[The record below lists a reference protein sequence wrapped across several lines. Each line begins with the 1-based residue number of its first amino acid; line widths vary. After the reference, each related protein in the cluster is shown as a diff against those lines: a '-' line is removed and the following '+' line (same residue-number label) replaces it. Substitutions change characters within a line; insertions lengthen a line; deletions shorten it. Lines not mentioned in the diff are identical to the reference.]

1 MTMLEL
7 KSMLIHRITE
17 INDIRFLE
25 AIKTI
30 LDQKAEDSTLILTED
45 QKQEILDS
53 QKEISEGLFL
63 NNEDLDNEIQGWL
76 NAK

>member
-1 MTMLEL
+1 
-7 KSMLIHRITE
+7 MLIHRITE

-53 QKEISEGLFL
+53 QKEIREGLFL